1 MSKLNLKPT
10 SGYILIE
17 PLEKEVKTAS
27 GIYLPDNA
35 GEKPQMGKVVA
46 VGGKTYQDGHEV
58 ESPAKVGETVLY
70 KKWGGN
76 EVKLEGKDYLFVKFD
91 DVLAI
96 MA

>member
-1 MSKLNLKPT
+1 MKINLKPT
-10 SGYILIE
+10 AGYLLIE

-35 GEKPQMGKVVA
+35 GEKPQKGKVVA

-58 ESPAKVGETVLY
+58 ESPASVGETVLY

-76 EVKLEGKDYLFVKFD
+76 EVKIEGKDYLFVKFD
-91 DVLAI
+91 DVLAVE
-96 MA
+96 A